1 MTRLMLKSKIH
12 RATVTDA
19 NLNYEGS
26 ISIDPLLIDAADL
39 IQYEHVDIYN
49 VTNGERFGT
58 YAIKGIRGSGEI
70 CINGA
75 AAWKAQPGHVI
86 IICSYSEYH
95 EAELGVY
102 KPTIVYVDKDN
113 RILRRSNHLQLLT

>member
-1 MTRLMLKSKIH
+1 MLKSKIH
-12 RATVTDA
+12 RAKVTDA

-26 ISIDPLLIDAADL
+26 ISIDPLLIEAADM
-39 IQYEHVDIYN
+39 IQYEHVEIYN

-58 YAIKGIRGSGEI
+58 YVIKGNRGFGEI

-75 AAWKAQPGHVI
+75 AAWKAQPGHLI
-86 IICSYSEYH
+86 IICSYAQYH

-102 KPTIVYVDKDN
+102 KPIIVHVDKDN
-113 RILRRSNHLQLLT
+113 KILKRTNHLQLLS